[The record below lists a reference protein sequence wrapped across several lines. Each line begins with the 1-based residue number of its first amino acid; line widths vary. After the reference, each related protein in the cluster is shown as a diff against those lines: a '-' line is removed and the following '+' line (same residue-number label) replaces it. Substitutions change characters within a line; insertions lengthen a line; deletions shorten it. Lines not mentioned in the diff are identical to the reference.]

1 MNTVEKLREITS
13 IPGVSGREEAVRKYI
28 VSNLPDG
35 VDYRIDNIGNLIV
48 EIGSEGTPILL
59 TAHMDEIGFL
69 ITGVRKDGGLY
80 FRKIGGIP
88 DEIIPGS
95 YVEVIT
101 KTGVIEGVIGFPPP
115 HLKEKPQEK
124 FIDVGTSNEEETR
137 KLGVK
142 PLDFAVF
149 KKHFSILN
157 GKFVAT
163 RSLDD
168 RFGCLALLDV
178 LNEVYRKI
186 ERKVIFLWTVQEE
199 VGLKGAKAYASR
211 LGEEVIV
218 YSVDSF
224 ACCSPSITG
233 DVQIDEGPV
242 LRMVDNSSIASF
254 EEAEIVREIAE
265 RKGIPLQIGTT
276 GGGTDGSVFWE
287 RNMRMVP
294 ITLVIKYLHTQC
306 EYMSLDDYENLVKLL
321 VEILVNR

>member
-1 MNTVEKLREITS
+1 MNTIEKLREITS

-28 VSNLPDG
+28 ISNLPNG
-35 VDYRIDNIGNLIV
+35 VSYRTDNIGNIIV
-48 EIGSEGTPILL
+48 EIGSKGFPILL

-80 FRKIGGIP
+80 FRKLGGIP

-95 YVEVIT
+95 HVEVIT
-101 KTGVIEGVIGFPPP
+101 KDGIVEGVIGFPPP
-115 HLKEKPQEK
+115 HLKKQPSEI
-124 FIDVGTSNEEETR
+124 FIDVGTSSADETR
-137 KLGVK
+137 KLGIK
-142 PLDFAVF
+142 PMDFAVF

-157 GKFVAT
+157 GKFIST

-178 LNEVYRKI
+178 LKEVYKKI
-186 ERKVIFLWTVQEE
+186 ERKTIFLWTVQEE
-199 VGLKGAKAYASR
+199 VGLKGAKAFASK
-211 LGEEVIV
+211 LKEEVIV

-224 ACCSPSITG
+224 ACCSPSVTG
-233 DVQIDEGPV
+233 DVQIDKGPV
-242 LRMVDNSSIASF
+242 LRIVDNSSIASF
-254 EEAEIVREIAE
+254 EEAETVYKIIE
-265 RKGIPLQIGTT
+265 KKSIPLQIGTT

-306 EYMSLDDYENLVKLL
+306 EYMSLNDYENLVKLL
-321 VEILVNR
+321 VELIMNR